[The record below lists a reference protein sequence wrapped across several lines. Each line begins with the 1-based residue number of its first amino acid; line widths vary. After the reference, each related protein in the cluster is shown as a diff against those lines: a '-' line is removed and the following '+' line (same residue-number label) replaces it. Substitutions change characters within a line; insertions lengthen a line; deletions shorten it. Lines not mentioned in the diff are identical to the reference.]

1 METKSESS
9 CIASVPVGKK
19 KADELKVS
27 VKVLMLLQVGSCGTL
42 MVPVVVLGS
51 WASSVFMFFRVMK
64 KGSVP
69 IMV

>member
-1 METKSESS
+1 
-9 CIASVPVGKK
+9 
-19 KADELKVS
+19 
-27 VKVLMLLQVGSCGTL
+27 VLMLLQVGSCGTL